1 MRERRCDVKIKTEV
15 HGVDDVQRLLM
26 QIAPKHARNIMRS
39 TIHGVAGEI
48 RDEARARAPTD
59 GPPKT
64 FAPAIKTK
72 RGRGTPTTVRSDVIV
87 ERRAFFWKFLE
98 YGTSSMSAKPTFGP
112 VVEAMRHKF
121 EATYVRQF
129 KAKFAASLARAQKRQ
144 QK

>member
-1 MRERRCDVKIKTEV
+1 MKIKAEIK
-15 HGVDDVQRLLM
+15 GADDVQHLLK

-48 RDEARARAPTD
+48 RDEARKRAPTD

-72 RGRGTPTTVRSDVIV
+72 RGRGTPTTVRSDVVV

-98 YGTSSMSAKPTFGP
+98 FGTSSRAAKPTFGP
-112 VVEAMRHKF
+112 VVEAMRHEF
-121 EATYVRQF
+121 EAIYVRQF